1 MTDALAP
8 GKHAASGAVNIHYQD
23 SGSGPPLLVL
33 NGWTASGLIWPDEWV
48 NALQADHRLLRVCNR
63 GTGWSDPVT
72 DPFTVADM
80 VADAVAVLDA
90 EGIDRAHVFGLSMGG
105 MIAQQLALTHP
116 ERVDHLVLCA
126 TAPPPPDFVMA
137 DPAVFSKLFAPP
149 TGATTPREMVGSVW
163 SSIVGPGFQERGAD
177 VLDRLVERAIERP
190 TPLAVIMLQM
200 QAIATRTGSP
210 ADIAA
215 PTLGVHG
222 SDDPLLPVANGRRL
236 RELIPEVRYVELP
249 GVGHLVPWEEP
260 SRTSAAMRAFLTR
273 TSVQSAD

>member
-1 MTDALAP
+1 MSTSAP
-8 GKHAASGAVNIHYQD
+8 GKHASSGTVNIHYQD

-48 NALQADHRLLRVCNR
+48 HDLEADHRLLRVCNR
-63 GTGWSDPVT
+63 GTGWSDAVSE
-72 DPFTVADM
+72 PFTVADM

-90 EGIDRAHVFGLSMGG
+90 EGVNTAHVFGLSMGG

-137 DPAVFSKLFAPP
+137 DPAVFSKLFTPP
-149 TGATTPREMVGSVW
+149 TGATTPHEMMASVW

-190 TPLAVIMLQM
+190 TPLEVILLQM
-200 QAIATRTGSP
+200 QAIATRTDTP
-210 ADIAA
+210 TDIGA
-215 PTLGVHG
+215 PTLVVHG

-236 RELIPEVRYVELP
+236 SELIPDVRYVELP
-249 GVGHLVPWEEP
+249 GVGHLVPWEAP
-260 SRTSAAMRAFLTR
+260 SRTSAAMREFLAR

>member
-1 MTDALAP
+1 
-8 GKHAASGAVNIHYQD
+8 
-23 SGSGPPLLVL
+23 
-33 NGWTASGLIWPDEWV
+33 
-48 NALQADHRLLRVCNR
+48 
-63 GTGWSDPVT
+63 
-72 DPFTVADM
+72 
-80 VADAVAVLDA
+80 
-90 EGIDRAHVFGLSMGG
+90 
-105 MIAQQLALTHP
+105 
-116 ERVDHLVLCA
+116 
-126 TAPPPPDFVMA
+126 MA
-137 DPAVFSKLFAPP
+137 DPAVFSKLFTPP

-215 PTLGVHG
+215 PTLVVHG
-222 SDDPLLPVANGRRL
+222 TDDPLLPVANGRRL
-236 RELIPEVRYVELP
+236 RELIPDVRYVELP

-260 SRTSAAMRAFLTR
+260 SRTSAAMREFLTR

>member
-1 MTDALAP
+1 MSESSAP
-8 GKHAASGAVNIHYQD
+8 GRHVTSGTVNIHYQD

-33 NGWTASGLIWPDEWV
+33 NGLAASGLIWPDEWV
-48 NALQADHRLLRVCNR
+48 QALEPEYRVLRVCNR
-63 GTGWSDPVT
+63 GTGWSDAVS

-80 VADAVAVLDA
+80 VADAITVLDA

-116 ERVDHLVLCA
+116 ERVDHVVLCA

-137 DPAVFSKLFAPP
+137 DPAVFSKLFTPDP
-149 TGATTPREMVGSVW
+149 EATSIDEIVGGVW

-177 VLDRLVERAIERP
+177 ILDRLVQRAIERP
-190 TPLAVIMLQM
+190 TPLDVIMLQM
-200 QAIATRTGSP
+200 QAIVTRTGDP

-215 PTLGVHG
+215 PTLVIHG
-222 SDDPLLPVANGRRL
+222 GADPLLPVPNGRRL
-236 RELIPEVRYVELP
+236 GEVVPGAHYVELP

-260 SRTSAAMRAFLTR
+260 QKTASAMREFFATTAVFEG
-273 TSVQSAD
+273 

>member
-1 MTDALAP
+1 MTMSAP
-8 GKHAASGAVNIHYQD
+8 GKHASSGTVNIHYQD

-33 NGWTASGLIWPDEWV
+33 NGWTASGLIWPDQWV
-48 NALQADHRLLRVCNR
+48 HDLEADHRLLRVCNR
-63 GTGWSDPVT
+63 GTGWSDHV
-72 DPFTVADM
+72 DEPFTVADM

-90 EGIDRAHVFGLSMGG
+90 EGVNTAHVFGLSMGG

-137 DPAVFSKLFAPP
+137 VFSKLFTRPP
-149 TGATTPREMVGSVW
+149 GATSVDEIVGGVW
-163 SSIVGPGFQERGAD
+163 SSIVGPGFQERGKY
-177 VLDRLVERAIERP
+177 VLDRLVSRAVDRP
-190 TPLAVIMLQM
+190 TPLEVIMLQM

-215 PTLGVHG
+215 PTLVVHG

-236 RELIPEVRYVELP
+236 RELIPDVRYVELP

-260 SRTSAAMRAFLTR
+260 SRRSAAMREFLTR